1 MIKEYAYW
9 HKVQRGSN
17 SHVEEK
23 IFTYEKNIVMDNL
36 VSADL
41 RISMDNID

>member
-1 MIKEYAYW
+1 MLIGTRYSGGVILMWRK
-9 HKVQRGSN
+9 
-17 SHVEEK
+17 K